1 MLMAEATNTE
11 APVAFFWSAVTEL
24 PSDWPKTVRAVVGH
38 ADFRVTVETDR
49 VTGVGSINVFDRARF
64 GSERR
69 PSVYFSFSR
78 GRGAGQVL
86 RSSGDLAVLA
96 ALKIA
101 LALGLD
107 IADAAGTALPSNSP
121 LLWLRSIDFD
131 STADEVEAL
140 AVQVG
145 LINRRFSL
153 TDLARPQ
160 TPNETALFF

>member
-1 MLMAEATNTE
+1 MAEATNTE

-24 PSDWPKTVRAVVGH
+24 PGDWPMTVKAVVGH
-38 ADFRVTVETDR
+38 ADLRVTIETDR
-49 VTGVGSINVFDRARF
+49 ATGVGSNNVFDRARF
-64 GSERR
+64 GSEWR

-78 GRGAGQVL
+78 GRSVGQVL

-101 LALGLD
+101 LLLGLD
-107 IADAAGTALPSNSP
+107 IADATGTALPSNSP
-121 LLWLRSIDFD
+121 LVWLRSIDFD
-131 STADEVEAL
+131 GTADEIEAL

-153 TDLARPQ
+153 ADLAGPQ
-160 TPNETALFF
+160 SPNETALFF